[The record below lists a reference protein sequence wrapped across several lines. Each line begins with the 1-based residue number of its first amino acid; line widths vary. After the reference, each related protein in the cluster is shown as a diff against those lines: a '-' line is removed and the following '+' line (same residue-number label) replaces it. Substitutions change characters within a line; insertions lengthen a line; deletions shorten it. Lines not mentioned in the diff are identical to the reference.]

1 MADKTFNDVKINL
14 TLKPQTTRANV
25 SSSQEDL
32 AVQMGKIQKWFAD
45 MDSHIPFNSH
55 YGICDTAAAT
65 VAKTVSCTGFTLTTG
80 ALIVV
85 KFTVTNTGAVAS
97 LTLNVNNTGAKS
109 IKYRGGNVS
118 SAGNLAANRIY
129 AFVYDGTN
137 WELIGDFDTNSNN
150 YDRTSVQTRIYA
162 GTKGVFPYSL
172 CAMDTAQRMQAF
184 TTTGGTAT
192 TKVFNSSE
200 KFAYPPVIMY
210 HSQNATIANG
220 SVIANNVLYEQYP
233 SIDMRYNANVT
244 SSAAYTQYKP
254 LYVECTVDSDGY
266 WSPTGIT
273 QTFTSGKYYILLG
286 CTYST
291 SIYQMAL
298 FAQHPMYYYNGTKLI
313 DADIQR
319 SDSKYA
325 LTTHTHD
332 VFSTSADGFVPKAS
346 TSGDTDKFLKGDGT
360 WATPPSGTDTKVT
373 QNNTTSNSSYRLLLS
388 ASANDTTET
397 NTSNKSTK
405 FQANPSTGT
414 LTATNFAGKINNHTV
429 NADVPDGAVFT
440 DTTYTAGTGLA
451 LNGTTFNHANSAIT
465 AQTTQALYPIKY
477 DTQGHITG
485 AGSAVTTLKNP
496 TALTVKYN
504 TTQSFTYDGSAAKTL
519 SIKAGSNVTV
529 TGDTSGNITIAA
541 ADTNTDTKVT
551 QAYSTTN
558 NTYPVLLSSV
568 AGISS
573 TASRGDQT
581 SIVNNQIYA
590 NPYNGRLYA
599 NIPEAFLFWG
609 GKDISGSYGPIDAA
623 MIPTLSANRA
633 AFYPGDRIVV
643 EYTRDGGTTW
653 LDYGADNATKTA
665 LFTTNASFLAGK
677 STTSEIATA
686 SCKLRITIKNTSGKL
701 YSVIQKI
708 AMYVSTNGST
718 GCTVAIKGRTR
729 TNVEAES
736 DTWADLKTDTP
747 ISGWSG
753 WNILQTS
760 FTTYGN
766 TKSQY
771 DEIQFIFS
779 ITGQTS
785 PYAGLNVQKIY
796 MYGGVGWTTPSTM
809 ASTGSIYSYDVSQN
823 VVFPAKVTATSIA
836 TSSGDITCGGTFVA
850 KANVY
855 TDSLSAGALNMRNS
869 DIYGCN
875 SIKFADLCDN
885 GAEGIQFYR
894 DGTHADSF
902 YSKSGKLYYHPNRA
916 YGSTAGDVYTI
927 LHTGNLTITQ
937 SLTSGT
943 KIGTITIDGTGTDLY
958 APSNTDTKVTQA
970 YSTTNNSYPL
980 LFSATA
986 GISSTASRGA
996 QTSILNNQI
1005 YANPSTGAIT
1015 ATAFTG
1021 NMTPKVLT
1029 SSTLASTEG
1038 NFFFSGSGLLENPS
1052 AYDWVGIQAGDADD
1066 KWQLTLHDGHVYVR
1080 QNDSGGT
1087 SSTNWTPWRGLIDPF
1102 LVTAEDGLT
1111 VTKTQTTFGSGDTAL
1126 AIDTGVKIGLG
1137 SAITIQG
1144 LTVNTTVFGTANP
1157 KIVFNNA
1164 DGSQAIELQ
1173 MNDYDSIAAP
1183 ASLTLVGNQGNE
1195 YLIAPQFA
1203 ARTEMG
1209 TNLTACQNTTLTKY
1223 GLYFRSYRAGTSQNY
1238 AAYGIRTYDGKAN
1251 ANNGMLLTVGGGG
1264 LTVIGSGEAPE
1275 NIANLIADDQSTASP
1290 TKFYPV
1296 ESETDVG
1303 PYNGS
1308 DEELIIASDQNIFL
1322 LTYCNNMEN
1331 RGGWRVSWE
1340 HHLLPLQTAHSTIGN
1355 TTYYVKNIYTNEL
1368 VAATSTTSR
1377 STNIRYNLGV
1387 VCKPSNATTGGWTM
1401 GLIFENFAD
1410 TQLLQFGAMGAGQ
1423 ALEFGF
1429 IGPTY
1434 NDNWMR
1440 FYPTEIRTYKNPI
1453 TRNATVSAWSYVKAR
1468 DNGIVYSNFDQ
1479 DMSLDRF
1486 YPAFFAKSH
1495 TGGWAVGSNGS
1506 NDRLYFSFSTDTVY
1520 AAGSG
1525 SVSNFYVESNGV
1537 TNIRPAVI
1545 NSTLVTPSSET
1556 NYTVPIH
1563 TGTLSTGDKYMYN
1576 TSGFT
1581 LSTLE
1586 GTTSAAGISR
1596 LKLGNNTAS
1605 GTAGNKTGAVQLFS
1619 TTAYYTELRPISGVS
1634 GNRTVY
1640 FPNETGYALL
1650 STQSAPQALL
1660 YSGSSNNPGT
1670 ETITISNLF
1679 TNYKVIYVVV
1689 QKAAYGHNQEAS
1701 EWYGYNF
1708 IVPLQFVKS
1717 KSTTATIGTTANPG
1731 YFVQIGYHP
1740 HLGQTYRILVQY
1752 VDASNIKISIVNDA
1766 TTPVI
1771 QMTNTLGTIKIYG
1784 IY

>member
-118 SAGNLAANRIY
+118 SAGNLAANRVY
-129 AFVYDGTN
+129 AFVYDGTYWN
-137 WELIGDFDTNSNN
+137 LIGDFDTNT
-150 YDRTSVQTRIYA
+150 YDRTYIQTRIYA

-200 KFAYPPVIMY
+200 KFLYPPVIMY
-210 HSQNATIANG
+210 HAANSTITNG
-220 SVIANNVLYEQYP
+220 SVIASNALYEQYP
-233 SIDMRYNANVT
+233 AVDMRYNANVT
-244 SSAAYTQYKP
+244 SSAAYTQYKS
-254 LYVECTVDSDGY
+254 LYIECTVDSDGY

-286 CTYST
+286 CMYQT
-291 SIYQMAL
+291 SIYQLAL

-313 DADIQR
+313 DADIQL

-373 QNNTTSNSSYRLLLS
+373 QNNTTSNSNYRLLLS

-541 ADTNTDTKVT
+541 TDT
-551 QAYSTTN
+551 
-558 NTYPVLLSSV
+558 
-568 AGISS
+568 
-573 TASRGDQT
+573 
-581 SIVNNQIYA
+581 
-590 NPYNGRLYA
+590 
-599 NIPEAFLFWG
+599 
-609 GKDISGSYGPIDAA
+609 
-623 MIPTLSANRA
+623 
-633 AFYPGDRIVV
+633 
-643 EYTRDGGTTW
+643 
-653 LDYGADNATKTA
+653 
-665 LFTTNASFLAGK
+665 
-677 STTSEIATA
+677 
-686 SCKLRITIKNTSGKL
+686 
-701 YSVIQKI
+701 
-708 AMYVSTNGST
+708 
-718 GCTVAIKGRTR
+718 
-729 TNVEAES
+729 
-736 DTWADLKTDTP
+736 
-747 ISGWSG
+747 
-753 WNILQTS
+753 
-760 FTTYGN
+760 
-766 TKSQY
+766 
-771 DEIQFIFS
+771 
-779 ITGQTS
+779 
-785 PYAGLNVQKIY
+785 
-796 MYGGVGWTTPSTM
+796 
-809 ASTGSIYSYDVSQN
+809 
-823 VVFPAKVTATSIA
+823 
-836 TSSGDITCGGTFVA
+836 
-850 KANVY
+850 
-855 TDSLSAGALNMRNS
+855 
-869 DIYGCN
+869 
-875 SIKFADLCDN
+875 
-885 GAEGIQFYR
+885 
-894 DGTHADSF
+894 
-902 YSKSGKLYYHPNRA
+902 
-916 YGSTAGDVYTI
+916 
-927 LHTGNLTITQ
+927 
-937 SLTSGT
+937 
-943 KIGTITIDGTGTDLY
+943 
-958 APSNTDTKVTQA
+958 NTDTKVTQA

-1005 YANPSTGAIT
+1005 YANPSTGVLT

-1087 SSTNWTPWRGLIDPF
+1087 SSTNWTPWKGLIDPF

-1111 VTKTQTTFGSGDTAL
+1111 VTKTQTIFGSGDTAL
-1126 AIDTGVKIGLG
+1126 EVDTGVKIGLG
-1137 SAITIQG
+1137 SEITIQG
-1144 LTVNTTVFGTANP
+1144 LTVNTTAFGSANP

-1164 DGSQAIELQ
+1164 NGSQAVELQ

-1209 TNLTACQNTTLTKY
+1209 KNLTACQNTTLTKY
-1223 GLYFRSYRAGTSQNY
+1223 GLYFRSYRTGTSQNY

-1264 LTVIGSGEAPE
+1264 LTVIGSGEAHE

-1331 RGGWRVSWE
+1331 RGGWRVSWA
-1340 HHLLPLQTAHSTIGN
+1340 HHLVPLQSAHSTIGT

-1377 STNIRYNLGV
+1377 STNIHYSHGV
-1387 VCKPSNATTGGWTM
+1387 VCKPSDAASGGWTM
-1401 GLIFENFAD
+1401 GLIFRNFAD
-1410 TQLLQFGAMGAGQ
+1410 TQLLQFGVMGAGQ
-1423 ALEFGF
+1423 TLDFGF
-1429 IGPTY
+1429 IGPAY

-1453 TRNATVSAWSYVKAR
+1453 TRNTTVSAWSYVKAR

-1520 AAGSG
+1520 SAGSG

-1537 TNIRPAVI
+1537 TNIRPTVI
-1545 NSTLVTPSSET
+1545 NSTLVTPSTET

-1605 GTAGNKTGAVQLFS
+1605 GTAGNKTGAIQLFS

-1634 GNRTVY
+1634 ANRTVY

-1701 EWYGYNF
+1701 EWYGHNF